1 MLGIYLQID
10 SLIDLN
16 VHTDKTLAMIE
27 EELLVFGDEL
37 KVSQLFY
44 PSECHDNAWIVYCAT

>member
-1 MLGIYLQID
+1 MLRMLSIYLQID
-10 SLIDLN
+10 SLIDLD
-16 VHTDKTLAMIE
+16 VHTDKMLAMIE

-44 PSECHDNAWIVYCAT
+44 PSECHDNA